1 MEQLGL
7 NEIRKRLLTIL
18 RESEIIVE
26 KLRARLL
33 DVKEGRDTYLTLDEV
48 FDAIRELNNLWDA
61 AAKLIKF
68 YKQLYSDLSP
78 LFLITA

>member
-18 RESEIIVE
+18 RESVIIVE

-48 FDAIRELNNLWDA
+48 FDAIREPNNLWDA